1 MTDVRKQNAMELLDK
16 RIAEVVREINHSS
29 EYTFNKKIGT
39 QAFHIAFSVMGD
51 VKRINVAADTRRRAV
66 KNDESEL
73 IIGKLWD
80 ALDPER
86 KPTALQDIQ

>member
-1 MTDVRKQNAMELLDK
+1 MTDVRKKNAMELLDK
-16 RIAEVVREINHSS
+16 RIAEVIRELNHSA

-39 QAFHIAFSVMGD
+39 QTFHIAFSIMGD
-51 VKRINVAADTRRRAV
+51 VKRINVAADTRRRAA

-80 ALDPER
+80 ALDPDR
-86 KPTALQDIQ
+86 KPDALQDIQ